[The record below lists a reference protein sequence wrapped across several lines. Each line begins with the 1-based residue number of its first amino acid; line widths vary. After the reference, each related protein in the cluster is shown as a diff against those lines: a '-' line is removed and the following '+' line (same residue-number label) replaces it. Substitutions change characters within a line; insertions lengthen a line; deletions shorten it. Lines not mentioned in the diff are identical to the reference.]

1 MYPRLAFQ
9 QKSYS
14 NVHHRSACLVKKGL
28 VRAMI
33 QFPDAAN
40 TSCNSPDR
48 KPPTLLCFEN
58 LEQNAYGSEQCFLH
72 GNVTTLWLTQN
83 LSHRASSN

>member
-1 MYPRLAFQ
+1 MYSPLAFQ
-9 QKSYS
+9 QNPYL
-14 NVHHRSACLVKKGL
+14 NVNHRSACLVKKDL

-33 QFPDAAN
+33 QFPDAAS
-40 TSCNSPDR
+40 TSCNSLDR
-48 KPPTLLCFEN
+48 KPSTLQCFEN
-58 LEQNAYGSEQCFLH
+58 LEQNTYGSEQRFLH